1 MKARIYLEKTG
12 PQDFDSFFTLTGN
25 ELVMAKITERPL
37 SEEEARKKFSSLL
50 RNNRGHPA
58 LGSFKVLEDPGGR
71 FLGFAKLE
79 LTEEKANEAELG
91 FMLLPEVW
99 GKGFGSEIARLL
111 LEVARSVPQ
120 LKRVYAIIDPENQAS
135 RKILINNAFISE
147 ELTTIDGLPAE
158 SLALSV

>member
-12 PQDFDSFFTLTGN
+12 PQDFDSFFALTGN
-25 ELVMAKITERPL
+25 ELVMSKITERPL
-37 SEEEARKKFSSLL
+37 SEEESRKKFSSLL
-50 RNNRGHPA
+50 KNNHLHPA
-58 LGSFKVLEDPGGR
+58 LGSFMVLEDPGDR

-79 LTEEKANEAELG
+79 LSKEKQDEAELG

-111 LEVARSVPQ
+111 LEVARTVPQ
-120 LKRVYAIIDPENQAS
+120 LKRVYAIIDPANQAS

-147 ELTTIDGLPAE
+147 ELTTIDGLPGE
-158 SLALSV
+158 ILALSV